1 VVYLDSNATTRPTR
15 EATEAT
21 VRMLEADWGNPS
33 SVHRMGQSA
42 RRAVELAR
50 RSVAELVGAS
60 AREIVFTGSGTES
73 IDYAV
78 RGVLAARPPGGERPA
93 LITTMVE
100 HAAVTKLGA
109 ALDEAGR
116 IELRH
121 APLLPG
127 GVVDVEKLASLIDDR
142 VALVSVQWANNE
154 TGAIQPV
161 EAIGA
166 MCRERTIPFHC
177 DGTQWVGKAPTD
189 VKSFDVDLLTF
200 SAHKFHGPK
209 GAGALYIRR
218 GVRIAPVLHGSQELG
233 RRGGTENTSC
243 VVGMGVAAEQAKA
256 WIDSP
261 GAMEEVEARRDRFER
276 LVRERVEGAWVNKPE
291 PPHRRLWNTAN
302 IGFEKLEAEALL
314 MLLSEQG
321 LCASA
326 GSACASGSLEG
337 SPVLVAMGLSE
348 ERARGSVRFS
358 LSRETTDAEIDEA
371 VEIIETSVAR
381 LRGSSSAALRT

>member
-1 VVYLDSNATTRPTR
+1 
-15 EATEAT
+15 
-21 VRMLEADWGNPS
+21 
-33 SVHRMGQSA
+33 
-42 RRAVELAR
+42 
-50 RSVAELVGAS
+50 
-60 AREIVFTGSGTES
+60 
-73 IDYAV
+73 
-78 RGVLAARPPGGERPA
+78 
-93 LITTMVE
+93 MVE
-100 HAAVTKLGA
+100 HSAVTKLGA
-109 ALDEAGR
+109 ALDEAGQ

-121 APLLPG
+121 APLLTG
-127 GVVDVEKLASLIDDR
+127 GVVDVEKLAGMIDDR

-161 EAIGA
+161 EAVGA
-166 MCRERTIPFHC
+166 LCRERGVPFHC

-189 VKSFDVDLLTF
+189 VKSFDVDLLTC
-200 SAHKFHGPK
+200 SGHKFHGPK

-218 GVRIAPVLHGSQELG
+218 GVRLAPVLHGSQELG
-233 RRGGTENTSC
+233 RRGGTENTAC
-243 VVGMGVAAEQAKA
+243 VVGMGVAAEQARA
-256 WIDSP
+256 WIDTP
-261 GAMEEVEARRDRFER
+261 GAMEEAEARRDRFER
-276 LVRERVEGAWVNKPE
+276 EVCERVEGAWVNKPE
-291 PPHRRLWNTAN
+291 PPHRRLWNTAS

-337 SPVLVAMGLSE
+337 SPVLVAMGLTE

-371 VEIIETSVAR
+371 VEIIEASVAR

>member
-358 LSRETTDAEIDEA
+358 LSRETTNAEIDEA